1 MTLFITS
8 SPFLYNHSPATLN
21 PGNQFLERLEAVLPP
36 HPKTLFV
43 CSDPRDHGM
52 TQGFVSDAQD
62 AFDRAGIPLGEV
74 AVLDSKTAW
83 MAYRLVRWADFIILM
98 GGHLPTQN
106 AFFKKI
112 RFRRLIQKFGGVVM
126 GISAGSMNCAD
137 MVYAQP
143 EEPGESSPD
152 FPRFLRG
159 LGLTQVNILP
169 HYQQVKDYEL
179 DGQRLYEDITYADSI
194 GHTFYVFPDGTYLYE
209 DFEESTILGE
219 AYRLENGILEQLTQD
234 EETYSL

>member
-8 SPFLYNHSPATLN
+8 SPFLFHHSPATLD
-21 PGNQFLERLEAVLPP
+21 PANQFLERLGAVLPE

-43 CSDPRDHGM
+43 CSDPKDRGL
-52 TQGFVSDAQD
+52 TYGFAEDAQG
-62 AFDRAGIPLGEV
+62 AFERAGLPLGEV
-74 AVLDSKTAW
+74 AVLDGKTAW

-112 RFRRLIQKFGGVVM
+112 RLRRLIQKFEGVVM
-126 GISAGSMNCAD
+126 GISAGSMNCAEW
-137 MVYAQP
+137 VYAQP
-143 EEPGESSPD
+143 EEPGESSPE

-159 LGLTQVNILP
+159 LGLTQYNILP

-179 DGQRLYEDITYADSI
+179 DGRRLYEDITYADSM
-194 GHTFYVFPDGTYLYE
+194 GHTFYVFPDGTYLYQ
-209 DFEESTILGE
+209 DFEETTILGE
-219 AYRLENGILEQLTQD
+219 AYRLSDGILEKLTEK
-234 EETYSL
+234 EECYRL